1 MSSKLL
7 GPVAALLILLPSP
20 GRAEDTIPPK
30 PAAPAPAVPAV
41 SLATSAPVALVLTNA
56 VALVP
61 PAGGWLLP
69 DDAEKAYDEL
79 DKANRVPAAPAEWNT
94 TPPTEEQRKE
104 FRKSLSVAAGK
115 AADKAKEFA
124 LRFPSHRNAKFARS
138 IHREL
143 LKAAIQLGAQE
154 RVAELEG
161 LGPEEANPVLAPEP
175 SAFELKMQAAVAKAQ
190 SMQSKGLDSVLDTFE
205 SELRLIRKEHPEEP
219 SVLAAMMEIVRLGS
233 PKRARPLVEE
243 VLRAT
248 NAHPVLRLQAKMAK
262 SRFDRLDKPFDL
274 EFTALDG
281 RKVKVSDLRGKVV
294 LVDFWATWC
303 PPCVASVP
311 ELVAL
316 HRRLQPQGF
325 EIVGISADEEQGELK
340 SFVKRAGMTWP
351 QYFDPAGRESRM
363 LEELGIVQYPTMW
376 LVDRKGILRDLDAHP
391 GMAKKVEDLLAEK

>member
-20 GRAEDTIPPK
+20 GRAEETNPTKPSAPA
-30 PAAPAPAVPAV
+30 PAAPAASA
-41 SLATSAPVALVLTNA
+41 ATSAPVLLALTNA

-61 PAGGWLLP
+61 PSGGWLLP

-79 DKANRVPAAPAEWNT
+79 DKANRVPPAPAEWNT

-104 FRKSLSVAAGK
+104 FRKSLSVAAGQ

-124 LRFPSHRNAKFARS
+124 LRFPSHRNAKFANS

-143 LKAAIQLGAQE
+143 LKAAIQLGAE
-154 RVAELEG
+154 NRIAELEA
-161 LGPEEANPVLAPEP
+161 LGPEEANPVLSPAP
-175 SAFELKMQAAVAKAQ
+175 SAFQLKMQAAVAKAQ
-190 SMQSKGLDSVLDTFE
+190 SMQSKGLEGVLDTFE
-205 SELRLIRKEHPEEP
+205 AELRLIRKEYPDEQAVY
-219 SVLAAMMEIVRLGS
+219 SAMMEIVRLGT

-243 VLRAT
+243 ILQAT

-262 SRFDRLDKPFDL
+262 SRFERLDKPFDL

-294 LVDFWATWC
+294 LLDFWATWC

-311 ELVAL
+311 ELIAL
-316 HRRLQPQGF
+316 HKRLQPQGL
-325 EIVGISADEEQGELK
+325 EIVGISADEDQGELK
-340 SFVKRAGMTWP
+340 SFVKRAGMSWP

-363 LEELGIVQYPTMW
+363 LEDLGIVQYPTMW

-391 GMAKKVEDLLAEK
+391 DTAKKIEALLAEK

>member
-20 GRAEDTIPPK
+20 GRAEDTIPSK
-30 PAAPAPAVPAV
+30 PTAAVPVV

-124 LRFPSHRNAKFARS
+124 LRFPSHRNAKFAKS

-143 LKAAIQLGAQE
+143 LKAAIQLGAE
-154 RVAELEG
+154 DRVAELEG
-161 LGPEEANPVLAPEP
+161 LGPEEANPVLSPEP
-175 SAFELKMQAAVAKAQ
+175 TAFQLKMQAAVDKAQ
-190 SMQSKGLDSVLDTFE
+190 SMQPRGLDAMLETLE
-205 SELRLIRKEHPEEP
+205 TELRSIRKEYPDEQA
-219 SVLAAMMEIVRLGS
+219 VLASMMQIVQLGS
-233 PKRARPLVEE
+233 PKRARPIVEE
-243 VLRAT
+243 ILQVT
-248 NAHPVLRLQAKMAK
+248 NLHPVLRLMAGKAK

-274 EFTALDG
+274 EFTAVDG
-281 RKVKVSDLRGKVV
+281 RKVKLSDLRGKVV

-311 ELVAL
+311 ELIAL
-316 HRRLQPQGF
+316 HRRLQPKGF

-340 SFVKRAGMTWP
+340 SFVKRTGMSWP
-351 QYFDPAGRESRM
+351 QFFDPAGRESRL
-363 LEELGIVQYPTMW
+363 LEELGIEKYPTMW

-391 GMAKKVEDLLAEK
+391 GMAKKVEDLLAEKL

>member
-20 GRAEDTIPPK
+20 GRAVETIPSK
-30 PAAPAPAVPAV
+30 PAAPAV
-41 SLATSAPVALVLTNA
+41 SLATSAPVSLVLTNA
-56 VALVP
+56 VALIP
-61 PAGGWLLP
+61 PVGGWLLP

-124 LRFPSHRNAKFARS
+124 LRFPSHRNAKFAKS

-143 LKAAIQLGAQE
+143 LKAAIQLGAQD
-154 RVAELEG
+154 RVAELEK

-190 SMQSKGLDSVLDTFE
+190 SMQPKGLDSVLDTFE
-205 SELRLIRKEHPEEP
+205 AELRLIRKEHPEEQ
-219 SVLAAMMEIVRLGS
+219 SVFAAMMQIVQLGS
-233 PKRARPLVEE
+233 PKRARPIVEE
-243 VLRAT
+243 ILQVT
-248 NAHPVLRLQAKMAK
+248 NLHPVLRLQAKMAK

-311 ELVAL
+311 ELIAL
-316 HRRLQPQGF
+316 HRRLQPQGL
-325 EIVGISADEEQGELK
+325 EIVGISADEEQAELK
-340 SFVKRAGMTWP
+340 SFVKRTGMSWP
-351 QYFDPAGRESRM
+351 QFFDPAGRESRM
-363 LEELGIVQYPTMW
+363 LEELGINKFPTMW
-376 LVDRKGILRDLDAHP
+376 LVDRKGILRDIEAEYDLS
-391 GMAKKVEDLLAEK
+391 KKVEALVAEKL